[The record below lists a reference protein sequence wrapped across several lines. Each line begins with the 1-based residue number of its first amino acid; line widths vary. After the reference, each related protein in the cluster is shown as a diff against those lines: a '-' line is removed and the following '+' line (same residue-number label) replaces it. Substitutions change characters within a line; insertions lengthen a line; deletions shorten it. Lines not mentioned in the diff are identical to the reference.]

1 MTPIP
6 IRNLTNSKSSNNGDC
21 RLWGYL
27 LFQLSAKFIYICD
40 HFSFPS
46 PFLVTTLFIP
56 IGVLTHKKSFVL
68 KKSYTKVFN
77 PKESNFDLDTCM
89 GLEPKLIFFFN
100 GKNFQWSGIPI
111 KLLTQKNI
119 FVSLQILKR
128 VLGQLIS
135 NFQWLTL
142 VLDRF

>member
-1 MTPIP
+1 MQISCDLNHILSFRTLLLNEVFVRTTQKLKLQMTPIP
-6 IRNLTNSKSSNNGDC
+6 VRNLTNSKSSNNGDC

-27 LFQLSAKFIYICD
+27 LFRFSAKFIYICD

-46 PFLVTTLFIP
+46 PFLFTKLFIP

-89 GLEPKLIFFFN
+89 GREPKLIFFLVEKIFN
-100 GKNFQWSGIPI
+100 GVVFQ
-111 KLLTQKNI
+111 
-119 FVSLQILKR
+119 
-128 VLGQLIS
+128 
-135 NFQWLTL
+135 
-142 VLDRF
+142 